1 MPPQT
6 LKRPTEDVSYS
17 NDEDEYDTWVNKK
30 KSRYLYTYKLKSQS
44 PDLFQNES
52 ESIHSTQSKATIEVT
67 DLLDF
72 SSVTSCQSDCDC
84 DDSSQSDCDCDD
96 SSQSDCDSSSQSDLS
111 ECEVVTTKN
120 IFLDTEKSYIF
131 DTDLQIFISE
141 TNFKSQVVFEKCC
154 QCQKPNSNH
163 NFQYCNQCFKYRM
176 QLFES
181 TSNPK
186 PKSIKR
192 LYNMANRAEEN
203 YLPKDCQSSSTS
215 NSQESLNSLGISGLC
230 LSQDTSNIFENATD
244 NCNICFLKP
253 KNGIFNHGKT
263 AHVYCCYT
271 CAKHI
276 WSRSGKC
283 PICNLKIR
291 YVTKAVRA

>member
-1 MPPQT
+1 MG
-6 LKRPTEDVSYS
+6 
-17 NDEDEYDTWVNKK
+17 DTWVNKK
-30 KSRYLYTYKLKSQS
+30 KSRYLYTYKLKSS
-44 PDLFQNES
+44 DDLFEHINDSDQS
-52 ESIHSTQSKATIEVT
+52 ESIDSTQSKATIEVA
-67 DLLDF
+67 DILDF
-72 SSVTSCQSDCDC
+72 SSVTSCPSDCDC
-84 DDSSQSDCDCDD
+84 DSQNSSQSDCVYK
-96 SSQSDCDSSSQSDLS
+96 SSSQSES
-111 ECEVVTTKN
+111 EVSKDD
-120 IFLDTEKSYIF
+120 IFLGVEDNYDPDDSDLEK
-131 DTDLQIFISE
+131 FISE
-141 TNFKSQVVFEKCC
+141 TDFKFPVVFQKCC
-154 QCQKPNSNH
+154 KCQKPNSNH
-163 NFQYCNQCFKYRM
+163 YFQYCNQCFKNRM

-181 TSNPK
+181 TSKPK

-192 LYNMANRAEEN
+192 LYNMANRTEEN
-203 YLPKDCQSSSTS
+203 YIPRDCQESSSTS

-230 LSQDTSNIFENATD
+230 LSQESTSNTFENTT
-244 NCNICFLKP
+244 NSCNVCFLKP

>member
-1 MPPQT
+1 
-6 LKRPTEDVSYS
+6 
-17 NDEDEYDTWVNKK
+17 
-30 KSRYLYTYKLKSQS
+30 
-44 PDLFQNES
+44 
-52 ESIHSTQSKATIEVT
+52 
-67 DLLDF
+67 
-72 SSVTSCQSDCDC
+72 
-84 DDSSQSDCDCDD
+84 
-96 SSQSDCDSSSQSDLS
+96 
-111 ECEVVTTKN
+111 
-120 IFLDTEKSYIF
+120 
-131 DTDLQIFISE
+131 
-141 TNFKSQVVFEKCC
+141 
-154 QCQKPNSNH
+154 
-163 NFQYCNQCFKYRM
+163 M

>member
-6 LKRPTEDVSYS
+6 LKRPTEDVYNS
-17 NDEDEYDTWVNKK
+17 DDEYDMGDTWVNKK
-30 KSRYLYTYKLKSQS
+30 KSRYLYTYKLKS
-44 PDLFQNES
+44 PDDLFENINDSDQS
-52 ESIHSTQSKATIEVT
+52 ESIDSTQSKATIEVG
-67 DLLDF
+67 DILDF
-72 SSVTSCQSDCDC
+72 SSVTSCPSDCDC
-84 DDSSQSDCDCDD
+84 DSQNSSQSD
-96 SSQSDCDSSSQSDLS
+96 SDYKSSSQSES
-111 ECEVVTTKN
+111 EISKN
-120 IFLDTEKSYIF
+120 DIFLEDGYVPE

-141 TNFKSQVVFEKCC
+141 SNFKFPVIFKNCC
-154 QCQKPNSNH
+154 KCQKPNSNH
-163 NFQYCNQCFKYRM
+163 YFQYCNQCFKHRM
-176 QLFES
+176 QLIES

-192 LYNMANRAEEN
+192 LYNMPNRTEEN
-203 YLPKDCQSSSTS
+203 YLPKDSQESSSTS

-230 LSQDTSNIFENATD
+230 LSQDNTLDNTFENTT
-244 NCNICFLKP
+244 NSCNVCFLKP

-291 YVTKAVRA
+291 YVTKAVRV